1 MSPRSSSI
9 PIYRERCALQSIKYR
24 GWVSAPALLPAG
36 EATVANLIRKGWI
49 DHQLGPGGQPQYRIT
64 DAGLSAI
71 FAKIPIAPF
80 AR

>member
-36 EATVANLIRKGWI
+36 EGTVRDGLTVNL
-49 DHQLGPGGQPQYRIT
+49 
-64 DAGLSAI
+64 GLMVN
-71 FAKIPIAPF
+71 FNIALPMLDCQ
-80 AR
+80 RSLPRY